1 MKKNLFKTAFM
12 ATFALM
18 GAVLMSCGGSSS
30 NSGKTL
36 PTDGPFGEIP
46 QLCSDYQ
53 DIQDKYTSGALNFEK
68 DAMKKLTEA
77 YDEYAEAFKAKAETM
92 QGVEIK
98 TEFAGDYPFKITKPF
113 TITPFPGS
121 KKFYSTGSFG
131 SPADFSFVAEG
142 ETTEAMEMGYG
153 IDFAVIAY
161 DTDGNIIKCSS
172 TTISPT
178 ERKFGK
184 REVGTSFYIT
194 HLFVFNPWYLD
205 KAAKLDKFVLID
217 RENELVQQCEE
228 SYIEARKGWQA
239 RQDSLRQQKQ
249 NK

>member
-1 MKKNLFKTAFM
+1 MKKKQFKSAFM

-36 PTDGPFGEIP
+36 PTDGPFGDIP
-46 QLCSDYQ
+46 QLCYDYQ
-53 DIQDKYTSGALNFEK
+53 DIQDQYTSGALNFEK

-113 TITPFPGS
+113 TITPYPGS
-121 KKFYSTGSFG
+121 NKFYSTGSYG
-131 SPADFSFVAEG
+131 TPADFTFVAEG
-142 ETTEAMEMGYG
+142 ETTEAMDMGYG

-161 DTDGNIIKCSS
+161 GSDGNIIECGRV
-172 TTISPT
+172 TITPT
-178 ERKFGK
+178 ERKLGK
-184 REVGTSFYIT
+184 REAGTAFYIT
-194 HLFVFNPWYLD
+194 HLFVLNPWLLD

>member
-131 SPADFSFVAEG
+131 SPADFSFEDGTACRLFFRQLSPPRFRRPPPLSIPLFCRRFRLKQASPPFPLFRTRTG
-142 ETTEAMEMGYG
+142 LG
-153 IDFAVIAY
+153 IFRSR
-161 DTDGNIIKCSS
+161 T
-172 TTISPT
+172 
-178 ERKFGK
+178 
-184 REVGTSFYIT
+184 
-194 HLFVFNPWYLD
+194 
-205 KAAKLDKFVLID
+205 
-217 RENELVQQCEE
+217 
-228 SYIEARKGWQA
+228 
-239 RQDSLRQQKQ
+239 
-249 NK
+249 